1 MTALFISHGAPIL
14 AIEPGETGK
23 LLAELGASLPLPSA
37 ILVVSAHWDTQT
49 PTISSTSQPETIHD
63 FGGFPKQLYEIEYP
77 ANGAPAMAN
86 KAADLLKQAGIT
98 AKIDNRRG
106 LDHGAWVPLM
116 LMYPQAN
123 IPVAQIS
130 IQSGQS
136 PQAHFALGQALS
148 ALQAD
153 NVMLIASGSATHNLG
168 DFFSPQRDAKTLDY
182 VPLFANWLAEKI
194 EGNDT
199 EALLDYRNQSQYA
212 VKAHPTED
220 HILPLFV
227 ALGWENGVKYQQ
239 VKRYTPEN
247 TYGILAMDIYQWD

>member
-1 MTALFISHGAPIL
+1 ML

-23 LLAELGASLPLPSA
+23 LLAELGAFLPQPSA
-37 ILVVSAHWDTQT
+37 ILVASAHWDTQT

-98 AKIDNRRG
+98 AKIDSRRG

-116 LMYPQAN
+116 LMYPEAN

-130 IQSGQS
+130 TQTGQS

-168 DFFSPQRDAKTLDY
+168 DFFSAQRDAKTLDY

-194 EGNDT
+194 EGNDNA
-199 EALLDYRNQSQYA
+199 ALLDYRHQSQYA

-227 ALGWENGVKYQQ
+227 ALGWANGVKYQQ

>member
-1 MTALFISHGAPIL
+1 MTALFISHGAPML
-14 AIEPGETGK
+14 AIEPDETGK
-23 LLAELGASLPLPSA
+23 LLAELGASLPIPSA

-130 IQSGQS
+130 IQSGLS

-199 EALLDYRNQSQYA
+199 EALLDYRHQSQYA

-227 ALGWENGVKYQQ
+227 ALGWANGVKYQQ
-239 VKRYTPEN
+239 VKRYTPED
-247 TYGILAMDIYQWD
+247 TYGILAMDIYQWN